1 MNDKAQQLEGGCMCG
16 AIRYQVA
23 GPHSYSGI
31 CHCDDCRRATGGAY
45 VPWFGVGPDKF
56 AVTQGITAIHESSPG
71 THRGFCSKC
80 GTSLT
85 FGGDGWND
93 IAITI
98 ASLDDPNAI
107 TPQSNVFLG
116 ERLHW
121 AKFNDDMRNYDG
133 FPEPIKEQR

>member
-1 MNDKAQQLEGGCMCG
+1 MNDAAKKHEGGCMCG

-23 GPHSYSGI
+23 GPQNYAGI

-45 VPWFGVGPDKF
+45 VPWFGVAPDKF
-56 AVTQGITAIHESSPG
+56 TVTRGVIAEHESSPG
-71 THRGFCSKC
+71 TRRGFCSKC

-85 FGGDGWND
+85 FGGDSWND

-98 ASLDDPNAI
+98 ASLDDPHAI
-107 TPQSNVFLG
+107 TPQSNVFLR

-121 AKFNDDMRNYDG
+121 VKFNEDMRNYDG
-133 FPEPIKEQR
+133 FPEPVKEQR